1 MEPEPKILF
10 KGNEKYWE
18 GLSGDGEW
26 DAGSG
31 WGRSQGCGRSRS
43 PVSPDPQHRLPSD
56 LAPHP
61 DTVTAGSVLTRSGRD
76 GLGAAPRLSSC
87 KP

>member
-1 MEPEPKILF
+1 VEPEPKILF

-18 GLSGDGEW
+18 GLSGEGEW
-26 DAGSG
+26 DTGSG
-31 WGRSQGCGRSRS
+31 WGRSQVCGLRRS
-43 PVSPDPQHRLPSD
+43 PVLPDPQHRLPSG
-56 LAPHP
+56 LAPDP
-61 DTVTAGSVLTRSGRD
+61 DTVTAGSVFTRSGGD